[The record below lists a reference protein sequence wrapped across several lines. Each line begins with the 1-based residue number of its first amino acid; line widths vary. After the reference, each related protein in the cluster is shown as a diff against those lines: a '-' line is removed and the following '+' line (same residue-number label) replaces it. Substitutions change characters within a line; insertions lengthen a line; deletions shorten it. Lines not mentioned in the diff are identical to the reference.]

1 VARVI
6 EISGPI
12 RRDMWDYNVLDL
24 NGVTLPAVSV
34 RRLASIPEQGFD
46 AHEITVSTL
55 TATYTET
62 AAHLIEGAR
71 TLDQVS
77 VSELIRPARVM
88 RIPGIGPRTL
98 IGRDDLEAHDPVLSD
113 GEALI
118 IDTGWGSRWDSP
130 GYVRDAPAFAAST
143 LGWFTR
149 QPFSILILDTPV
161 MECLWCG
168 EENRAEEQGELLA
181 PLYELGML
189 LVAPVVNLDRI
200 QQPTGTVISLPL
212 AVEGVCSAPSRVLY
226 VEGADWAEQIA
237 DQTGGP
243 NRVA

>member
-1 VARVI
+1 MARVI

-12 RRDMWDYNVLDL
+12 RPDMWDYNALDL
-24 NGVTLPAVSV
+24 NGATLPAVSV
-34 RRLASIPEQGFD
+34 RRRASISEHGFD

-71 TLDQVS
+71 TLDRVAIH
-77 VSELIRPARVM
+77 ELIRPARLM
-88 RIPGIGPRTL
+88 RLPGVGPRTL
-98 IGRDDLEAHDPVLSD
+98 IRRGDLEAHDPGLGRGD
-113 GEALI
+113 ALI
-118 IDTGWGSRWDSP
+118 IDTGWGSRWDQP

-143 LGWFTR
+143 LEWFTG

-161 MECLWCG
+161 MECLWCR
-168 EENRAEEQGELLA
+168 EENHAQEQGDLLA

-189 LVAPVVNLDRI
+189 LVAPVVNLDQI

-226 VEGADWAEQIA
+226 IENADWAEQIA
-237 DQTGGP
+237 ANT
-243 NRVA
+243 A